1 MTEAPESRTE
11 PKANTLSRVAAWV
24 GIVAAIVF
32 IVAVIFFSGFYI
44 GRQAGGWYHDGY
56 RVHHHPGEMMGPGQM
71 GPGGMMGLWP
81 WLAPDYGRPDCADNA
96 SSVAEVTADYAC
108 GHSTFA
114 FVSPHVAW

>member
-71 GPGGMMGLWP
+71 GPGGMMGPYGPYGPGWP
-81 WLAPDYGRPDCADNA
+81 PTTAVPTAPTTPRP
-96 SSVAEVTADYAC
+96 
-108 GHSTFA
+108 
-114 FVSPHVAW
+114 